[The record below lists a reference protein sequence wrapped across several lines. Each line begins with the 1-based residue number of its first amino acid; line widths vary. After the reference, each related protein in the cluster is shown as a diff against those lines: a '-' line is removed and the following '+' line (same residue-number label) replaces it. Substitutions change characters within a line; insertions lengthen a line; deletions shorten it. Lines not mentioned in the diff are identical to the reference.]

1 MNFLEKVI
9 KKIRAINS
17 RASNIRYELAAKG
30 ITISDNERKL
40 LGLRNINQ
48 GKRCFIIGNGPSLN
62 QLDLTL
68 LKNEYTFGVNAIYT
82 NYEKMG
88 FYPTYYVVEDFLVAE
103 DRAAE
108 INAYNKSDIKF
119 FGNYL
124 RYCLEPDE
132 STILLNVIL
141 DYSDYENFPYF
152 SQNLLQRIWVG
163 GTVSYLCMQIAFYMG
178 FSEVYLVGFDH
189 NYKIPED
196 VQKQKNHVLVSTS
209 QDVNHFNEAYFG
221 KGKRWHDPMLH
232 RMDKAYRRARMV
244 YEANDRQIFNA
255 TEGGKLEVF
264 ERVNYASLFENKK

>member
-1 MNFLEKVI
+1 MNLLKKVL

-17 RASNIRYELAAKG
+17 RTSNIRYELAAKG

-40 LGLRNINQ
+40 LGLHNVNK

-62 QLDLTL
+62 LIDLTL

-82 NYEKMG
+82 NYDKMG

-108 INAYNKSDIKF
+108 INAYAKSDIKF

-132 STILLNVIL
+132 STILLNVLL
-141 DYSDYENFPYF
+141 DYSEYQNFPYF
-152 SQNLLQRIWVG
+152 SKNLLQRVWVG

-189 NYKIPED
+189 NYTIPKD
-196 VQKQKNHVLVSTS
+196 VQKEKNHVLISS
-209 QDVNHFNEAYFG
+209 SNDVNHFNTDYFG

-232 RMDKAYRRARMV
+232 RMDKAYRKARMI
-244 YEANDRQIFNA
+244 YEANDRLLLNA
-255 TEGGKLEVF
+255 TAGGKLEVF
-264 ERVNYASLFENKK
+264 ERVDYTSLFKK